1 MIGFRDWMMSEI
13 TAIPAIPVGTE
24 NALAK
29 PPLCVDLDGTLVR
42 ADTLHEQVLA
52 LLLGAPWL
60 IFKLLRWVFLGKAH
74 LKSQVGR
81 YAALDPTL
89 LPYDKRVL
97 DFLQQEKDR
106 GRMIVLVT
114 AADRAIAEVVADH
127 LGLFDRVLASDGVL
141 NLKGSAKA
149 EVLNRE
155 FGRNFTY
162 IGNDRADL
170 VVWAAASNA
179 VVANAPSSLV
189 ERVRRISGVELVFPP
204 IGRLWQTLFSAVRPH
219 QWSKNLLVFVPIITA
234 NAFLDAGAWLAAAI
248 AFLAFCATASMV
260 YILNDLTD
268 LAADRRHPRKRQRPL
283 ASGAL
288 SIPAALAM
296 MAALVGC
303 AAALSWSTGLFP
315 VILVYAAISFLYT
328 VKFKE
333 LLLFDVFTLSFLYSI
348 RLFAGGYVTGYTIS
362 LWLLGFTTFLFL
374 ALAVMK
380 RVSELMS
387 AHKSG
392 AQRLARRA
400 YLAEDLP
407 FLQAMGVASS
417 FSATVLMALYVQSS
431 EVTIRYQY
439 PAVLWA
445 FVPLALFWQCRLWLS
460 TTRGSM
466 HDDPIVYS
474 AQDWVS
480 WLISAA
486 VVLVIVIAKY
496 PFFAR

>member
-1 MIGFRDWMMSEI
+1 MMDER
-13 TAIPAIPVGTE
+13 TAIPAIPVGIE
-24 NALAK
+24 NGLVK

-42 ADTLHEQVLA
+42 TDTLLEQILV

-60 IFKLLRWVFLGKAH
+60 VCKLLRWVFLGKAH
-74 LKSQVGR
+74 FKSQVGS

-89 LPYDKRVL
+89 LPYDQRVL

-114 AADRAIAEVVADH
+114 AADRIIAEVIADH

-141 NLKGSAKA
+141 NLKGLSKA
-149 EVLNRE
+149 EVLNSE

-162 IGNDRADL
+162 MGNDRADL
-170 VVWAAASNA
+170 PVWAVADTA
-179 VVANAPSSLV
+179 VVANASSSLV
-189 ERVRRISGVELVFPP
+189 ARVRRMTSVELVFPRV
-204 IGRLWQTLFSAVRPH
+204 GRSWPTLFKAVRPH
-219 QWSKNLLVFVPIITA
+219 QWSKNLLIFVPIITA
-234 NAFLDAGAWLAAAI
+234 NAFFDARAWLAAAI
-248 AFLAFCATASMV
+248 AFLAFCATASTV

-268 LAADRRHPRKRQRPL
+268 LSADRQHPRKRQRPL

-288 SIPAALAM
+288 SIPTALA
-296 MAALVGC
+296 LVIPLVAF
-303 AAALSWSTGLFP
+303 AAALSWLSGLFP
-315 VILVYAAISFLYT
+315 IILIYVVISLLYT
-328 VKFKE
+328 VKFKG
-333 LLLFDVFTLSFLYSI
+333 LLLVDVFTLSFLYSI

-387 AHKSG
+387 ARASG
-392 AQRLARRA
+392 NQRLVRRA
-400 YLAEDLP
+400 YLSEDLL
-407 FLQAMGVASS
+407 FLQVMGIASS

-431 EVTIRYQY
+431 EVMSRYQR

-445 FVPLALFWQCRLWLS
+445 FVPLALFWQCRLWVS

-466 HDDPIVYS
+466 DDDPIVYA
-474 AQDWVS
+474 AQDRVS
-480 WLISAA
+480 WLTSAA
-486 VVLVIVIAKY
+486 VVLVILIAKY
-496 PFFAR
+496 PLFAR